1 MLGGDVVL
9 TSCSLR
15 EWIILS
21 AAVVA
26 QWMGSQWLN
35 SVLACT
41 NRGKAHV
48 IGVL

>member
-9 TSCSLR
+9 ASCSLR
-15 EWIILS
+15 AWIILS
-21 AAVVA
+21 AAVA

-35 SVLACT
+35 SLLAST

-48 IGVL
+48 IGVG